1 MISFGLGGVRGPA
14 SQEEKAQSALADW
27 GEVIG
32 QRQFPGVK
40 GMTLRQLLHRHLTAA
55 EWACWA
61 VSF

>member
-32 QRQFPGVK
+32 NA
-40 GMTLRQLLHRHLTAA
+40 LLEGGAELPPEHRVLPRV
-55 EWACWA
+55 
-61 VSF
+61 VSG